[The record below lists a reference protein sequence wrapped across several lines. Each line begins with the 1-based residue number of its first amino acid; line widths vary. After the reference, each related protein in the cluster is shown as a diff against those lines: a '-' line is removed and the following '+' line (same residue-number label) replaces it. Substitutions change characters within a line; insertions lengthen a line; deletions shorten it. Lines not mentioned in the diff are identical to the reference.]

1 MVPPQYRIK
10 GAEEDQ
16 VRLLQ
21 EYGKPYSFRKAKLR
35 TYFNIP
41 YGYPFEILQKPRLE
55 NMNETLFLTLMLS
68 QGCSFNL
75 RSMVREKTQMMRK
88 KFGVY
93 SIFVLANPVPSCN
106 DQIAKENEEFGDILQ
121 FDHMDSYN
129 NITLSVLFSFHY
141 IHALRLPVKYIFKTD
156 SDCVINYPLLTE
168 MLSRLSEQEKANLYM
183 GLCDQ
188 GKSYNTMDVSRKN
201 YIPASLV
208 KNETYI
214 PYYVTGGGYVIS
226 YSLLPRLLAG
236 LSHLPFIGH
245 NEDVNVGR
253 GMKLVNINCHDV
265 RPKWIARHGCASKE
279 ECLEYVVIHPWL
291 DESEVPKY
299 YSYLVE

>member
-1 MVPPQYRIK
+1 MEK
-10 GAEEDQ
+10 
-16 VRLLQ
+16 
-21 EYGKPYSFRKAKLR
+21 S
-35 TYFNIP
+35 T
-41 YGYPFEILQKPRLE
+41 
-55 NMNETLFLTLMLS
+55 FLTLMLS
-68 QGCSFNL
+68 QGCSFEL
-75 RSMVREKTQMMRK
+75 RSMVRNKTKLMRS
-88 KFGVY
+88 KFSVY

-106 DQIAKENEEFGDILQ
+106 EQIAKENEEYGDILQ
-121 FDHMDSYN
+121 FDHLDSYN
-129 NITLSVLFSFHY
+129 NITLSVLFAFHY
-141 IHALRLPVKYIFKTD
+141 IHDLQLPIKYIFKTD
-156 SDCVINYPLLTE
+156 SDCVINYPLLTN
-168 MLSRLSEQEKANLYM
+168 MLSQLSDEEKANLYM

-201 YIPASLV
+201 YIPKSMV
-208 KNETYI
+208 MNNTYI

-253 GMKLVNINCHDV
+253 GMQLVNIPCHDI

-279 ECLEYVVIHPWL
+279 ECLTYVVLHPWM
-291 DESEVPKY
+291 DESEVPTY